1 MLYFLEEDA
10 VMQLFTVVGGSF
22 FSAAMAG
29 VTAID
34 SSITA
39 AMNSELNRF

>member
-1 MLYFLEEDA
+1 MLYFLEED
-10 VMQLFTVVGGSF
+10 VVQLFTVVGGSF
-22 FSAAMAG
+22 YSTAMAG

-39 AMNSELNRF
+39 AMNSEPNRF

>member
-1 MLYFLEEDA
+1 MLYFLEED
-10 VMQLFTVVGGSF
+10 VVQLFTVVGDSF
-22 FSAAMAG
+22 FSTAMAG

-39 AMNSELNRF
+39 AMNSEPNRF